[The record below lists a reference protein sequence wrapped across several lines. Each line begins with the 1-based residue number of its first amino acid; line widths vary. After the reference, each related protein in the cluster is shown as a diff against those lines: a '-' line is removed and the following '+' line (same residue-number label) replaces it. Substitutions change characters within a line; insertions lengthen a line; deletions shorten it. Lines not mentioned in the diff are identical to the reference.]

1 MSPGME
7 AAMIGTESSP
17 SSVGMDAARLDRALE
32 LIRSRNATAQ
42 LCVMRDGQVV
52 LDRSFGCRRDALFL
66 IYSASKPFVALLVHL
81 LAQRGQLSLDDPVAA
96 HWPEYG
102 QRWKGSIT
110 VRHVLQHRAGVPVA
124 GGLPRTLL
132 HMTDWDRSVHDAERA
147 RPRWPAG
154 QVPAYHFVTYGFILG
169 ELVHRVTGRPVRDF
183 LSSELLAPLGLNDIH
198 LGLPSELWSRHVP
211 VRAEHPTER
220 INELMFNR
228 RKIRQAVIPA
238 ISISTTAYQLARFYE
253 MLLRGGELDS
263 VRVLDEKTIAEARRP
278 SSDGEVD
285 AFIKRP
291 VRWAQGFQLGGPGGD
306 PRDLSRVMGVN
317 SSPQAF
323 GHGGNASCAAWAD
336 PTRRLVFAYLMNLQP
351 RIDDGTR
358 YLGEIADAVLA
369 ACN

>member
-1 MSPGME
+1 MT
-7 AAMIGTESSP
+7 AGTESTP
-17 SSVGMDAARLDRALE
+17 SSAGMDASGLDRALE
-32 LIRSRNATAQ
+32 LITSRNAIAQ
-42 LCVMRDGQVV
+42 LCVIRNGQVV

-81 LAQRGQLSLDDPVAA
+81 LAQRGLLSLDDPVAA
-96 HWPEYG
+96 HWPEYSLHG
-102 QRWKGSIT
+102 KGSIT

-124 GGLPRTLL
+124 GGLLRTML
-132 HMTDWDRSVHDAERA
+132 HLPDWDRSVRDAEQA

-154 QVPAYHFVTYGFILG
+154 KVPAYHFVTYGFILG
-169 ELVHRVTGRPVRDF
+169 ELVRRVTGRPVRDF
-183 LSSELLAPLGLNDIH
+183 LNSELLIPLGLNDIH
-198 LGLPSELWSRHVP
+198 LGLPRKLWSRHVP

-220 INELMFNR
+220 INEVVFNR

-238 ISISTTAYQLARFYE
+238 ISISTTASQLARFYQ
-253 MLLRGGELDS
+253 MLLSGGELDG
-263 VRVLDEKTIAEARRP
+263 VRILDEKTIAEARRP

-291 VRWAQGFQLGGPGGD
+291 VRWAQGFQLGGPGSD
-306 PRDLSRVMGVN
+306 RRDIGRSMGVN
-317 SSPQAF
+317 SSPLTF
-323 GHGGNASCAAWAD
+323 GHGGNALCTAWAD
-336 PTRRLVFAYLMNLQP
+336 PTRRLVFVYLMNLQP